1 MNERVKREIR
11 FIFASRINSD
21 MIKFNNV
28 SLKFSDQIICQEL
41 NFDVKCGE
49 SFCLSGLSGKGKSSL
64 LKLMLGI
71 ISPDSGDIYID
82 NRKLA
87 PDNVERLRKQMSWL
101 PQNVHLPVE
110 SGQELIDLLQLNEK
124 QVEMFK
130 YYLQQLGINN
140 GEQERVFTQI
150 SGGQKQRI
158 VLAASLSL
166 QKPIILLD
174 EPTSALDEESI
185 DLLIQLVKSLK
196 DRTIVST
203 SHNSKW
209 VGSCTKVF
217 EL

>member
-1 MNERVKREIR
+1 
-11 FIFASRINSD
+11 
-21 MIKFNNV
+21 MIKFDNV
-28 SLKFSDQIICQEL
+28 SLKFSDQVICEKL
-41 NFDVKCGE
+41 NFDVKRGE
-49 SFCLSGLSGKGKSSL
+49 SFCLSGPSGKGKSSL

-71 ISPDSGDIYID
+71 VSPDSGDIYID

-87 PDNVERLRKQMSWL
+87 PNNVEELRKQMSWL
-101 PQNVHLPVE
+101 PQNVHLPVD

-130 YYLQQLGINN
+130 HYLQQLEIKN
-140 GEQERVFTQI
+140 GEQERGFTEI

-166 QKPIILLD
+166 QKPIVLLD

-185 DLLIQLVKSLK
+185 DLLIKLIKSLK

-203 SHNSKW
+203 SHNGKW
-209 VGSCTKVF
+209 IESCTNVF